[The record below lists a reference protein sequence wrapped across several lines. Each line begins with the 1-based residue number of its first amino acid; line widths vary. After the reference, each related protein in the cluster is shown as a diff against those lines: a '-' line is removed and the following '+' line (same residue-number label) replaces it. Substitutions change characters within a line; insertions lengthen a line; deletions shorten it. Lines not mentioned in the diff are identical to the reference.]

1 MVLTITQRTRSRIA
15 LVSGV
20 LLVLALGAAQ
30 FAAPVGTVWRDVA
43 LVAASVLAG
52 FPIAVRAW
60 GALRAKAFS
69 IDLLVTIAVIGALI
83 IGEYVESAV
92 VSFLFL
98 FGAWLEARSLERTR
112 ASLRELVDLAPTR
125 ATVVR
130 DGERVTVD
138 ADDVEVGETVIV
150 TSGER
155 IAVDGIVASGT
166 ASVTE
171 ASITGESV
179 PVRKE
184 PGDRVFAGT
193 VAEAGYL
200 EIEADHVGDETTFAR
215 IIELVE
221 EAQESRTRRQRFL
234 ERFAQFYTPAI
245 IVVAVIVL
253 AWTRDLAFAL
263 TFLVIACPGALV
275 ISVPVAAVAG
285 LGNIARHGVLVK
297 DGEALEDLASVDT
310 LVLDK
315 TGTLTVGRPVVTSVH
330 TIGDLPEQVLLGLT
344 TSLESTSEHH
354 LGRAIVAEAKSR
366 RMPLR
371 SDLSDVEVVPGLGLQ
386 ARVDGHVVMAGRA
399 GLLAERGVATRAHA
413 LEKATRLERQGATV
427 VHVAVDG
434 RHAGLIGVADEVR
447 EEAASAIAHLR
458 EGGIRHIAMLTGDN
472 EHTARLVAGR
482 LGIDEVH
489 AGLLPADKAGIVGD
503 LKAQGRRVVMVGDGV
518 NDAPALATA
527 DVGVAMGGAGT
538 DVSMETADV
547 VIMTDRLDQLAHA
560 RRVAGATVRVMKQN
574 TALALGTVFLLVA
587 AVLLQ
592 LIQLAG
598 GMLVHEISVLLVIL
612 NALRLIRLDGPR
624 SRGEADA
631 RTEEADVPVAEDVDA
646 PTARTEEKEPAL

>member
-1 MVLTITQRTRSRIA
+1 MTITQRTRSRIA
-15 LVSGV
+15 VVAGA
-20 LLVLALGAAQ
+20 LLAFAFVASQLGA
-30 FAAPVGTVWRDVA
+30 PLGTTWRDAA
-43 LVAASVLAG
+43 LIAASLIAG

-60 GALRAKAFS
+60 GALRARAFS
-69 IDLLVTIAVIGALI
+69 IDLLVTIAVIGALF

-92 VSFLFL
+92 VAFLFL
-98 FGAWLEARSLERTR
+98 FGAWLEGRSLERTR

-150 TSGER
+150 TTGER
-155 IAVDGIVASGT
+155 IAVDGLVASGT
-166 ASVTE
+166 ASVSE
-171 ASITGESV
+171 ASITGEPV
-179 PVRKE
+179 PVHKGR
-184 PGDRVFAGT
+184 GDRVFAGT

-200 EIEADHVGDETTFAR
+200 EVEADHVGDETTFAR

-234 ERFAQFYTPAI
+234 ERFASFYTPAI
-245 IVVAVIVL
+245 LVVAVIVL
-253 AWTRDLAFAL
+253 ALTQDLAFAL

-285 LGNIARHGVLVK
+285 LGNIARHGVLIK
-297 DGEALEDLASVDT
+297 DGEALEDLAVADT

-330 TIGDLPEQVLLGLT
+330 AIGDRSSDDLLGLT
-344 TSLESTSEHH
+344 ASLESTSEHH
-354 LGRAIVAEAKSR
+354 LGRAIVAEARSR
-366 RMPLR
+366 GMPL
-371 SDLSDVEVVPGLGLQ
+371 STDLADVEVIPGLGLQ
-386 ARVDGHVVMAGRA
+386 ASVEGRTVVAGRA
-399 GLLAERGVATRAHA
+399 GLLADHGIDADADA
-413 LEKATRLERQGATV
+413 LETATSLEQQGATV

-434 RHAGLIGVADEVR
+434 RHAGLIGIADQVR
-447 EEAASAIAHLR
+447 DEAAAAIAHLR
-458 EGGIRHIAMLTGDN
+458 EGGISHIAMLTGDN
-472 EHTARLVAGR
+472 EHSARIVADR

-489 AGLLPADKAGIVGD
+489 AGLLPADKARIVSD
-503 LKAQGRRVVMVGDGV
+503 LRADGRRVVMVGDGV

-547 VIMTDRLDQLAHA
+547 VVLTDRLDQLAHA
-560 RRVAGATVRVMKQN
+560 KRVARATLSVMKQN
-574 TALALGTVFLLVA
+574 TALALGTVLLLVA

-612 NALRLIRLDGPR
+612 NALRLVRIGGPR
-624 SRGEADA
+624 SAIPAVGTIGRQQEG
-631 RTEEADVPVAEDVDA
+631 
-646 PTARTEEKEPAL
+646 EPA

>member
-1 MVLTITQRTRSRIA
+1 MRLVITQKARSRIT

-20 LLVLALGAAQ
+20 LLVVALALAQ
-30 FAAPVGTVWRDVA
+30 LAAPAGTTGRDAA
-43 LVAASVLAG
+43 LIVVSVLAG

-60 GALRAKAFS
+60 AALRVRAFS
-69 IDLLVTIAVIGALI
+69 IDLLVTIAVVGALV

-125 ATVVR
+125 ATVIR
-130 DGERVTVD
+130 DGERVAVD
-138 ADDVEVGETVIV
+138 ADDVETGETVVV

-155 IAVDGIVASGT
+155 IAVDGTITSGSASI
-166 ASVTE
+166 TE

-179 PVRKE
+179 PVHKGE
-184 PGDRVFAGT
+184 GDRVFAGT
-193 VAEAGYL
+193 VAETGYL
-200 EIEADHVGDETTFAR
+200 EVVADHVGDDTTFAR

-245 IVVAVIVL
+245 IVAAIIALV
-253 AWTRDLAFAL
+253 WTRDLAFAL

-297 DGEALEDLASVDT
+297 DGEALEDLAAADT
-310 LVLDK
+310 LVVDK
-315 TGTLTVGRPVVTSVH
+315 TGTLTVGRPVVTSIH
-330 TIGDLPEQVLLGLT
+330 PLGGFSADELLALT
-344 TSLESTSEHH
+344 ASLESTSEHH
-354 LGRAIVAEAKSR
+354 LGRAIVSHAQSR
-366 RMPLR
+366 RMPL
-371 SDLSDVEVVPGLGLQ
+371 SADLADVEVVPGLGLQ
-386 ARVDGHVVMAGRA
+386 ARVAGRVVTAGRA
-399 GLLAERGVATRAHA
+399 DLLAAQEVSVDASTGELAAS
-413 LEKATRLERQGATV
+413 LEREGATA

-434 RHAGLIGVADEVR
+434 RLAGIIAVADAVR
-447 EEAASAIAHLR
+447 DEAGHAIARLR
-458 EGGIRHIAMLTGDN
+458 EGGIRHVVMLTGDN
-472 EHTARLVAGR
+472 EHAARVVADR

-489 AGLLPADKAGIVGD
+489 AGLLPADKARIVGE
-503 LKAQGRRVVMVGDGV
+503 LKARGRKVAMVGDGV

-527 DVGVAMGGAGT
+527 EVGVAMGGAGT

-547 VIMTDRLDQLAHA
+547 VILTDRLDQLAHA
-560 RRVAGATVRVMKQN
+560 KRVARATVRIMKQN
-574 TALALGTVFLLVA
+574 TALALVTVGLLIA
-587 AVLLQ
+587 GVLLHV
-592 LIQLAG
+592 IELAG

-612 NALRLIRLDGPR
+612 NALRLVRLAGPR
-624 SRGEADA
+624 SAPVGPEAGPEADLPAA
-631 RTEEADVPVAEDVDA
+631 RV
-646 PTARTEEKEPAL
+646 EEKEPAL

>member
-1 MVLTITQRTRSRIA
+1 MVLAITQRTRSRIA

-43 LVAASVLAG
+43 LIVASVLAG

-200 EIEADHVGDETTFAR
+200 EVEADHVGDETTFAR

-253 AWTRDLAFAL
+253 AWT
-263 TFLVIACPGALV
+263 
-275 ISVPVAAVAG
+275 
-285 LGNIARHGVLVK
+285 
-297 DGEALEDLASVDT
+297 
-310 LVLDK
+310 
-315 TGTLTVGRPVVTSVH
+315 
-330 TIGDLPEQVLLGLT
+330 
-344 TSLESTSEHH
+344 
-354 LGRAIVAEAKSR
+354 
-366 RMPLR
+366 
-371 SDLSDVEVVPGLGLQ
+371 
-386 ARVDGHVVMAGRA
+386 
-399 GLLAERGVATRAHA
+399 
-413 LEKATRLERQGATV
+413 
-427 VHVAVDG
+427 
-434 RHAGLIGVADEVR
+434 
-447 EEAASAIAHLR
+447 
-458 EGGIRHIAMLTGDN
+458 
-472 EHTARLVAGR
+472 
-482 LGIDEVH
+482 
-489 AGLLPADKAGIVGD
+489 
-503 LKAQGRRVVMVGDGV
+503 
-518 NDAPALATA
+518 
-527 DVGVAMGGAGT
+527 
-538 DVSMETADV
+538 
-547 VIMTDRLDQLAHA
+547 
-560 RRVAGATVRVMKQN
+560 
-574 TALALGTVFLLVA
+574 
-587 AVLLQ
+587 
-592 LIQLAG
+592 
-598 GMLVHEISVLLVIL
+598 
-612 NALRLIRLDGPR
+612 
-624 SRGEADA
+624 
-631 RTEEADVPVAEDVDA
+631 
-646 PTARTEEKEPAL
+646 

>member
-1 MVLTITQRTRSRIA
+1 MALTITQRTRSRIA

-200 EIEADHVGDETTFAR
+200 EVEADHVGDETTFAR

-297 DGEALEDLASVDT
+297 DGEALEDLASADT

-366 RMPLR
+366 RMPLS

-399 GLLAERGVATRAHA
+399 GLLAERGVAIRAHA

-612 NALRLIRLDGPR
+612 NALRLVRLDGPR

>member
-1 MVLTITQRTRSRIA
+1 
-15 LVSGV
+15 
-20 LLVLALGAAQ
+20 
-30 FAAPVGTVWRDVA
+30 VA
-43 LVAASVLAG
+43 LIVASVLAG

-60 GALRAKAFS
+60 AALRAKAFS
-69 IDLLVTIAVIGALI
+69 IDLLVTIAVIGALV

-98 FGAWLEARSLERTR
+98 FGAWLEGRSLERTR

-179 PVRKE
+179 PVRKQA
-184 PGDRVFAGT
+184 GDRVFAGT

-200 EIEADHVGDETTFAR
+200 EVEADHVGDDTTFAR

-245 IVVAVIVL
+245 VIIAVIVL

-330 TIGDLPEQVLLGLT
+330 TFGDLPEQELLGLT
-344 TSLESTSEHH
+344 ASLESTSEHH
-354 LGRAIVAEAKSR
+354 LGRAIVAEATSR
-366 RMPLR
+366 RMPLS

-399 GLLAERGVATRAHA
+399 GLLTERGVATRAHA
-413 LEKATRLERQGATV
+413 LEKATQLERQGATV

-434 RHAGLIGVADEVR
+434 RHAGLIGIADEVR
-447 EEAASAIAHLR
+447 DEAASAIAQLR

-560 RRVAGATVRVMKQN
+560 RRVARATLRVMKQN

-612 NALRLIRLDGPR
+612 NALRLVRLDGPR
-624 SRGEADA
+624 SRAEADL
-631 RTEEADVPVAEDVDA
+631 PVGAADA
-646 PTARTEEKEPAL
+646 PIGRIEEKEPAL

>member
-1 MVLTITQRTRSRIA
+1 MALTITQRTRSRIA
-15 LVSGV
+15 LVAGV
-20 LLVLALGAAQ
+20 LLLLASGAAQ

-43 LVAASVLAG
+43 LIVASVLAG

-60 GALRAKAFS
+60 AALRAKAFS
-69 IDLLVTIAVIGALI
+69 IDLLVTIAVIGALV

-112 ASLRELVDLAPTR
+112 ASLRELVDLAPAR

-138 ADDVEVGETVIV
+138 ADDVGVGETVIV

-179 PVRKE
+179 PVRKQ

-200 EIEADHVGDETTFAR
+200 EVEADHVGDDTTFAR

-234 ERFAQFYTPAI
+234 ERFAQFYTPVIVI
-245 IVVAVIVL
+245 IAVIVL

-330 TIGDLPEQVLLGLT
+330 TIGDLPEQELLGLT
-344 TSLESTSEHH
+344 ASLESTSEHH

-366 RMPLR
+366 RMPLS
-371 SDLSDVEVVPGLGLQ
+371 SDLSHVEVVPGLGLQ

-399 GLLAERGVATRAHA
+399 GLLTERGVATRAHA
-413 LEKATRLERQGATV
+413 LEQATQLERQGATV

-434 RHAGLIGVADEVR
+434 RHAGLIGIADEVR
-447 EEAASAIAHLR
+447 DEAASAIAQLR

-503 LKAQGRRVVMVGDGV
+503 FKAQGGRVVMVGDGV

-560 RRVAGATVRVMKQN
+560 RRVARATLRVMKQN

-612 NALRLIRLDGPR
+612 NALRLVRLDGPR
-624 SRGEADA
+624 SRAEADP
-631 RTEEADVPVAEDVDA
+631 PVGAADA
-646 PTARTEEKEPAL
+646 PIGRIEEKEPAL

>member
-1 MVLTITQRTRSRIA
+1 MTITQRTRSRIA
-15 LVSGV
+15 LVAGV
-20 LLVLALGAAQ
+20 LLVFAFVASQLGAPLGA
-30 FAAPVGTVWRDVA
+30 TWRDAA
-43 LVAASVLAG
+43 LIAASIIAG

-60 GALRAKAFS
+60 GALRARAFS
-69 IDLLVTIAVIGALI
+69 IDLLVTIAVIGALF

-92 VSFLFL
+92 VAFLFL
-98 FGAWLEARSLERTR
+98 FGAWLEGRSLERTR

-130 DGERVTVD
+130 GGERATVD
-138 ADDVEVGETVIV
+138 ADDVEIGETVIV
-150 TSGER
+150 TTGER
-155 IAVDGIVASGT
+155 IAVDGLVASGT
-166 ASVTE
+166 ASVSE
-171 ASITGESV
+171 ASITGEPV
-179 PVRKE
+179 PVHKS

-193 VAEAGYL
+193 VAETGYL
-200 EIEADHVGDETTFAR
+200 EVEADHVGDETTFAR

-234 ERFAQFYTPAI
+234 ERFASFYTPAI
-245 IVVAVIVL
+245 LVVAVIVL
-253 AWTRDLAFAL
+253 ALTQDLAFAL

-285 LGNIARHGVLVK
+285 LGNIARHGVLIK
-297 DGEALEDLASVDT
+297 DGEALEDLAVADT

-330 TIGDLPEQVLLGLT
+330 AIGDRSSDDLLGLT
-344 TSLESTSEHH
+344 ASLESTSEHH
-354 LGRAIVAEAKSR
+354 LGRAIVAEARSR
-366 RMPLR
+366 GMPL
-371 SDLSDVEVVPGLGLQ
+371 STDLADVEVVPGLGLQ
-386 ARVDGHVVMAGRA
+386 ASVDGRTVVAGRA
-399 GLLAERGVATRAHA
+399 GLLADHGIDADADA
-413 LEKATRLERQGATV
+413 LETATSLEQEGATV

-434 RHAGLIGVADEVR
+434 RYAGLIGIADRVR
-447 EEAASAIAHLR
+447 DEAAAAIAHLR
-458 EGGIRHIAMLTGDN
+458 EGGISHIAMLTGDN
-472 EHTARLVAGR
+472 EHSARIVADR

-489 AGLLPADKAGIVGD
+489 AGLLPADKARIVSD
-503 LKAQGRRVVMVGDGV
+503 LRAGGRRVVMVGDGV

-547 VIMTDRLDQLAHA
+547 VVLTDRLDQLAHA
-560 RRVAGATVRVMKQN
+560 KRVARATLSVMKQN
-574 TALALGTVFLLVA
+574 TALALGTVLLLVA

-612 NALRLIRLDGPR
+612 NALRLVRIGGPR
-624 SRGEADA
+624 SGIPAVGTIGRQQEG
-631 RTEEADVPVAEDVDA
+631 
-646 PTARTEEKEPAL
+646 EPA

>member
-43 LVAASVLAG
+43 LIAASVLAG

-200 EIEADHVGDETTFAR
+200 EVEADHVGDETTFAR

-344 TSLESTSEHH
+344 ASLESTSEHH

-612 NALRLIRLDGPR
+612 NALRLVRLDGPR

-646 PTARTEEKEPAL
+646 PTARTAEKEPAL

>member
-1 MVLTITQRTRSRIA
+1 MALTITQRTRSRIA
-15 LVSGV
+15 LGSGV

-43 LVAASVLAG
+43 LVVASVLAG

-60 GALRAKAFS
+60 AALRAKAFS
-69 IDLLVTIAVIGALI
+69 IDLLVTIAVIGALV

-98 FGAWLEARSLERTR
+98 FGAWLEARSLERTS

-184 PGDRVFAGT
+184 PGTAFAGT

-200 EIEADHVGDETTFAR
+200 EVEADHVGDETTFAR

-221 EAQESRTRRQRFL
+221 EAQESRTPRQRL
-234 ERFAQFYTPAI
+234 PRALRP
-245 IVVAVIVL
+245 VL
-253 AWTRDLAFAL
+253 HARHHRRGHRPRLDAGPCLRTDLPRHRL
-263 TFLVIACPGALV
+263 PRCPRHL
-275 ISVPVAAVAG
+275 SVPVAAVAG

-297 DGEALEDLASVDT
+297 DGEALENLTSVDT

-330 TIGDLPEQVLLGLT
+330 TLGDSPSRSCSASRPRWSRHRST
-344 TSLESTSEHH
+344 T
-354 LGRAIVAEAKSR
+354 GRAIVAEAQSR
-366 RMPLR
+366 RMPLS

-386 ARVDGHVVMAGRA
+386 ARVDSHVVTAGRA
-399 GLLAERGVATRAHA
+399 GLLTERGVATTAHA
-413 LEKATRLERQGATV
+413 LEKATQLEQQGA
-427 VHVAVDG
+427 
-434 RHAGLIGVADEVR
+434 
-447 EEAASAIAHLR
+447 
-458 EGGIRHIAMLTGDN
+458 
-472 EHTARLVAGR
+472 
-482 LGIDEVH
+482 
-489 AGLLPADKAGIVGD
+489 
-503 LKAQGRRVVMVGDGV
+503 
-518 NDAPALATA
+518 
-527 DVGVAMGGAGT
+527 
-538 DVSMETADV
+538 
-547 VIMTDRLDQLAHA
+547 
-560 RRVAGATVRVMKQN
+560 
-574 TALALGTVFLLVA
+574 
-587 AVLLQ
+587 
-592 LIQLAG
+592 
-598 GMLVHEISVLLVIL
+598 
-612 NALRLIRLDGPR
+612 
-624 SRGEADA
+624 
-631 RTEEADVPVAEDVDA
+631 
-646 PTARTEEKEPAL
+646 